1 MLTAAITDCR
11 HWQYS
16 AVDAE
21 KDPFWV
27 FFFFREFFVDQ

>member
-1 MLTAAITDCR
+1 MLTAAIIDCR

-21 KDPFWV
+21 KDPSGSFSFSENSW
-27 FFFFREFFVDQ
+27 